1 MDDGMEALVPLR
13 VAAILDGGGNNIY
26 NLVMQEITGRRRMV
40 ITIGM
45 SEAQAIAVFMEGI
58 AMPRPLTHDL
68 MARLISAF
76 GGRLSRVIIEGLE
89 GGRFRTSLVMDK
101 GGAPVILDSRTSD
114 AVALAIRCQAP
125 IFAREAV
132 LRLANGD
139 ADALRSGAAGGVEGT
154 PSGLLREKLRHAV
167 AAEDYEAAQKIQDE
181 LRRRGEA

>member
-1 MDDGMEALVPLR
+1 MEALVPMR
-13 VAAILDGGGNNIY
+13 VAAILDGGGNMY
-26 NLVMQEITGRRRMV
+26 NLVLQEITGRRRMV

-58 AMPRPLTHDL
+58 SMPRPLTHDL
-68 MARLISAF
+68 MARVISAF

-101 GGAPVILDSRTSD
+101 GGAPVVLDGRTSD

-139 ADALRSGAAGGVEGT
+139 SDAVSGAVGETASE
-154 PSGLLREKLRHAV
+154 LLRERLREAV
-167 AAEDYEAAQKIQDE
+167 ASENYEAAQKIQDE
-181 LRRRGEA
+181 LKRRGEA